1 MTTPETVTA
10 HDVIARR
17 MASRIIH
24 EYPKGKADI
33 IATDALDAL
42 AAAGYAVVR
51 LPEPEVDDTAIFALG
66 VGTNYVE
73 AGSRGIDATLAGT
86 RDLIT
91 VEHARALAAAL
102 LAAAN
107 HQEKNR

>member
-1 MTTPETVTA
+1 MTTTDHTA
-10 HDVIARR
+10 HDVIMERLC
-17 MASRIIH
+17 
-24 EYPKGKADI
+24 ADPDLS
-33 IATDALDAL
+33 AFDAAQEAAETLDAL